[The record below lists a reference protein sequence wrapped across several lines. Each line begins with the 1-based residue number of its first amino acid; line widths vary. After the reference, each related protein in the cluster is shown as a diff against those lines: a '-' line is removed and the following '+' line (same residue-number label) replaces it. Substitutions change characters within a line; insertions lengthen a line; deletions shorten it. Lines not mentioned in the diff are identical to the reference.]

1 MPGLDHFG
9 LLSPWY
15 DKIISYKEDE
25 EFIKWL
31 ELPISGNLLD
41 IGGGTGRVA
50 SSMINKVDDLV
61 IVDVSYGMVKMA
73 KKKGFSATCA
83 LGEVLPYPD
92 ESFDRALIVDA
103 LHHCSDQEGVVKDVW
118 RILKPGGFLI
128 IVEPNFDHATGK
140 LIRVFEKILVMRSKF
155 LPDSAIAS
163 LFLEFSDD
171 IKIKHVN
178 GNSWFKV
185 RKGLIS

>member
-9 LLSPWY
+9 LLAPWY

-25 EFIKWL
+25 ELIKWIG
-31 ELPISGNLLD
+31 LPLSGDLLD

-50 SSMINKVDDLV
+50 SSLVKKVDNLV

-73 KKKGFSATCA
+73 KNKGFSATCA

-92 ESFDRALIVDA
+92 ESFERALIVDA
-103 LHHCSDQEGVVKDVW
+103 LHHCSDQEGVIKDVW
-118 RILKPGGFLI
+118 RVLKPGGFLV
-128 IVEPNFDHATGK
+128 IVEPNYDHASGK
-140 LIRVFEKILVMRSKF
+140 LIRVFEKLLVMNSKF
-155 LPDSAIAS
+155 LSDSAIVS
-163 LFLEFSDD
+163 LLRDFSEDV
-171 IKIKHVN
+171 KIKHVK

-185 RKGLIS
+185 KKGFIS